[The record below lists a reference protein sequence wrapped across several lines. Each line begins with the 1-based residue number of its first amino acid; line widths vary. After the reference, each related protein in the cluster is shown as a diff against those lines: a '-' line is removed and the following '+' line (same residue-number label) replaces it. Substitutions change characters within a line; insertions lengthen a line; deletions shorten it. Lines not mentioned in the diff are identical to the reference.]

1 MKRKSIYLLTLGI
14 IAALVLSP
22 MIVQAA
28 EGSQMGPKGTDE
40 SPSESKPWAHQIG
53 NLIRAR
59 LRQRIE
65 TISNQLK
72 NGKLWNWRNR
82 EKLGPKLT
90 DEAEL
95 PDLEDIDVDGLIDE
109 YEGLL
114 DAEDT
119 SMSRTWFLM
128 ANGRSWEIVDE
139 PETDEAAPED
149 CTRMWMRLEIRKII
163 ADDGTIVFRVVR
175 GVVIHGEEKVQVTGA
190 GVLRKDGTFAMRLSG
205 EGLRLKAVGRALKM
219 RFSYF
224 VLMKGRINLDGGGE
238 YAFLLKGRAFRL
250 RHFRPRISTSPEE
263 TAESVIPS

>member
-40 SPSESKPWAHQIG
+40 KPSASKPWAHQFT
-53 NLIRAR
+53 NKFQTKLK
-59 LRQRIE
+59 QRIE
-65 TISNQLK
+65 TMYNQLK

-82 EKLGPKLT
+82 QKLEPKFT

-114 DAEDT
+114 DAEDELKG
-119 SMSRTWFLM
+119 RTWLLV
-128 ANGRSWEIVDE
+128 ANGRSWEIVNE
-139 PETDEAAPED
+139 PETNEVAPED
-149 CTRMWMRLEIRKII
+149 CTRMWMRLGIRKVI

-175 GVVIHGEEKVQVTGA
+175 GVVIHGEEKTQVTGA
-190 GVLRKDGTFAMRLSG
+190 GVLRKDGIFAMRLRG
-205 EGLRLKAVGRALKM
+205 EGLRLKAVGRAFKM
-219 RFSYF
+219 RYSYF
-224 VLMKGRINLDGGGE
+224 VLMKGRMNLDGGGE
-238 YAFLLKGRAFRL
+238 YAFLLKGRAYRL
-250 RHFRPRISTSPEE
+250 RHFRPRITASPED

>member
-14 IAALVLSP
+14 IAVLVLSP
-22 MIVQAA
+22 MIVQATD
-28 EGSQMGPKGTDE
+28 GSQMGPKDTDE
-40 SPSESKPWAHQIG
+40 NHSASKPWAHQIG
-53 NLIRAR
+53 NTIRAR
-59 LRQRIE
+59 FKQRIE
-65 TISNQLK
+65 TQSNQLM

-82 EKLGPKLT
+82 EKLEPKFV

-114 DAEDT
+114 DEEDA
-119 SMSRTWFLM
+119 SKGRAWSLV

-139 PETDEAAPED
+139 PETDEVAPED
-149 CTRMWMRLEIRKII
+149 CTRMWMRLGIRKII

-175 GVVIHGEEKVQVTGA
+175 GVVIHGEEKTQVTGA

-205 EGLRLKAVGRALKM
+205 EGLRLKAVGRAFEM
-219 RFSYF
+219 RYSYF
-224 VLMKGRINLDGGGE
+224 VLMKGRVNLDGGGE
-238 YAFLLKGRAFRL
+238 YAFLLKGRAFRS
-250 RHFRPRISTSPEE
+250 RHSRPRIAASQDE

>member
-28 EGSQMGPKGTDE
+28 EGSKMGPSGTDE
-40 SPSESKPWAHQIG
+40 NPPASKPWANQIG
-53 NLIRAR
+53 NTIRAR
-59 LRQRIE
+59 FKQRIE
-65 TISNQLK
+65 TQSNQLK

-82 EKLGPKLT
+82 EKLEPKFV
-90 DEAEL
+90 DETEL

-114 DAEDT
+114 DEEDA
-119 SMSRTWFLM
+119 SKGRAWSLV
-128 ANGRSWEIVDE
+128 ANGRSWKIVDE
-139 PETDEAAPED
+139 PETDEVAPED
-149 CTRMWMRLEIRKII
+149 CTRMGMRLGIRKVI

-175 GVVIHGEEKVQVTGA
+175 GVVIHGEEKTQVTGA

-205 EGLRLKAVGRALKM
+205 EGLRLKAVGRAFEM
-219 RFSYF
+219 RYSYF

-238 YAFLLKGRAFRL
+238 YAFLLKGRAFRS
-250 RHFRPRISTSPEE
+250 RHFRPRIAASPEE
-263 TAESVIPS
+263 TAESVTPS